1 MGIGKADKHAHQVRC
16 SGEKTG
22 CARCRQAGLKCCY
35 KVSMVGRMSRKNKQ
49 VSQITGG
56 NQGLSQE
63 NEDQQRTRHNSTSLD
78 LSQTALASPLSS
90 SANFDAFDCFS
101 TGTGSAA
108 DAGLYGDSTIESDRS
123 HDFQSGL
130 NFDFNMDHM
139 TLDMID
145 MDGDSTIH
153 ASGGPPP
160 QFPPSPEC
168 SSSSVAASLESA
180 TRKIQFDDRQFPHVA
195 ALSKIIL
202 ILEHHVRS
210 KTHSIDETLRVNK
223 ACLTDLATIMDQKEY
238 KACRSCHMTVCSV
251 LDLILVLFEDMV
263 QGQAWS
269 HQQNSAITSPV
280 LQFGVFELDPE
291 EQISM
296 TKRILHKEIQRAL
309 KIVYELSKEVCGT
322 GEDGQRRLVA
332 QMCTLFIR
340 RGEHLTKSLH
350 SGST

>member
-1 MGIGKADKHAHQVRC
+1 
-16 SGEKTG
+16 
-22 CARCRQAGLKCCY
+22 
-35 KVSMVGRMSRKNKQ
+35 MSRKNKQ

-56 NQGLSQE
+56 NQGLSQQ

-90 SANFDAFDCFS
+90 SANFEAFDCFS

-180 TRKIQFDDRQFPHVA
+180 TRKIQLDGRQFPHVA

-210 KTHSIDETLRVNK
+210 KTHSIDEILRVNK
-223 ACLTDLATIMDQKEY
+223 ACLTDLATIMDQEEY
-238 KACRSCHMTVCSV
+238 KACRSCHMT
-251 LDLILVLFEDMV
+251 
-263 QGQAWS
+263 GQAWS

-322 GEDGQRRLVA
+322 GEDGQKRLVA

-340 RGEHLTKSLH
+340 RGEHLTKTLH